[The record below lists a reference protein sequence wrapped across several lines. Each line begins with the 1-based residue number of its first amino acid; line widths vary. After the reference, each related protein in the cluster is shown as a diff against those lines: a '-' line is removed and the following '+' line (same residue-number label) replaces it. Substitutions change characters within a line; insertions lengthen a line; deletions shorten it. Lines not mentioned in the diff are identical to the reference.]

1 MVITVLFKD
10 QIDFVL
16 QHIKKNKLR
25 VFMTVL
31 AATMGCAFLIVLA
44 SIGFGLQASMEEEIL
59 SNQSVTKIEVMGG
72 DAQFTAEEV
81 AEIESVENVQTVLK
95 TTTMDAEAKSFF
107 EDRETISGV
116 RLTNFTDYASIA
128 KPLAEGTYPKNEN
141 EIVVGYH
148 FGQTLLNEADRKLI
162 EEKSKA
168 AEAEGTYYNGEEEGY
183 KSSLIGKEIEL
194 AISSHDNPD
203 KLSERMTYTIVGVMP
218 RPGYQWVIENRIYMM
233 DEQRAALENSFKQV
247 MVDDSAS
254 DFQLFNERYDIYA
267 KSLEYVKPILE
278 DLRGKGYG
286 VYSVTEQLDELNIFF
301 LVLKVGL
308 IFVGTIA
315 VLIASIGIFNTMTM
329 AVTERTREI
338 GVLKAI
344 GASPKLIQRLFLM
357 ESTFIGV
364 IGTVLAIAI
373 SYLVSFASNLLLPI
387 VLEAATGEANFGNIQ
402 FSAIP
407 WQLVVIAATISIG
420 VAMISGL
427 RPARKATKIE
437 VMQALRQEL

>member
-1 MVITVLFKD
+1 MLFKD
-10 QIDFVL
+10 QVNFVM

-44 SIGFGLQASMEEEIL
+44 SIGFGLQDSIEDEIL
-59 SNQSVTKIEVMGG
+59 SSETVTQIEVLGSQ
-72 DAQFTAEEV
+72 ALFTAEEV
-81 AEIESVENVQTVLK
+81 ADIQAVENVQTVLK
-95 TTTMDAEAKSFF
+95 TTSVDANVEGYMG
-107 EDRETISGV
+107 DRDTFTSL
-116 RLTNFTDYASIA
+116 RLVDFTDYASIA
-128 KPLAEGTYPKNEN
+128 KPLSEGKYPEN
-141 EIVVGYH
+141 EKEIIVGYH

-168 AEAEGTYYNGEEEGY
+168 AEAEGTYYDGDEEGY
-183 KSSLIGKEIEL
+183 KESLIGKEIEIAL
-194 AISSHDNPD
+194 STHEQPD
-203 KLSERMTYTIVGVMP
+203 VLSERMTYTIVGVMP
-218 RPGYQWVIENRIYMM
+218 EPAYEWAVENRIYMM
-233 DEQRAALENSFKQV
+233 DEQREVVENTYNQV
-247 MVDDSAS
+247 VTEEGAS
-254 DFQLFNERYDIYA
+254 DFQLFSERFDIYA
-267 KSLEYVKPILE
+267 ESLEYVKPILE
-278 DLRGKGYG
+278 ELREKGYG
-286 VYSVTEQLDELNIFF
+286 VYSVTEQLDELNVFF
-301 LVLKVGL
+301 LVLKAGL
-308 IFVGTIA
+308 VFVGTIA

-373 SYLVSFASNLLLPI
+373 SYVISFASNALLPLI
-387 VLEAATGEANFGNIQ
+387 LKAATGEDGFNNVQ

-407 WQLVVIAATISIG
+407 WQLVVIAAAISIG

>member
-1 MVITVLFKD
+1 MLFKD
-10 QIDFVL
+10 QVNFVM

-44 SIGFGLQASMEEEIL
+44 SIGFGLQDSMEDEIL
-59 SNQSVTKIEVMGG
+59 SSETVTQIEVMGSQ
-72 DAQFTAEEV
+72 ALFTAEEV
-81 AEIESVENVQTVLK
+81 ADIEAVENVQTVLK
-95 TTTMDAEAKSFF
+95 TTSVDANVEGYMG
-107 EDRETISGV
+107 DRDTSTSL
-116 RLTNFTDYASIA
+116 RLVDFTDYASVA
-128 KPLAEGTYPKNEN
+128 KPLSEGKYPETEK
-141 EIVVGYH
+141 EIIVGYH

-162 EEKSKA
+162 DEKSKA
-168 AEAEGTYYNGEEEGY
+168 AEAEGSYYDGAEEGY
-183 KSSLIGKEIEL
+183 KESLIGKEVEITLSTHEQ
-194 AISSHDNPD
+194 PD
-203 KLSERMTYTIVGVMP
+203 VQSERMTYTIVGVMP
-218 RPGYQWVIENRIYMM
+218 KPAYEWAVENRIYMM
-233 DEQRAALENSFKQV
+233 DGQREVVENMYSQV
-247 MVDDSAS
+247 VKEEGAS
-254 DFQLFNERYDIYA
+254 DYQLFSERFDIYA
-267 KSLEYVKPILE
+267 ESLEYVKPILE
-278 DLRGKGYG
+278 ELREKGYG
-286 VYSVTEQLDELNIFF
+286 VYSVTEQLDELNVFF
-301 LVLKVGL
+301 LVLKAGL
-308 IFVGTIA
+308 VFVGTIA

-373 SYLVSFASNLLLPI
+373 SYIVSFASNALLPLI
-387 VLEAATGEANFGNIQ
+387 LKAATGEDGFNNVQ

-407 WQLVVIAATISIG
+407 WQLVVIAAAISIG

>member
-1 MVITVLFKD
+1 MLFKD
-10 QIDFVL
+10 QVDFVM

-44 SIGFGLQASMEEEIL
+44 SIGFGLQESMEDEIL
-59 SNQSVTKIEVMGG
+59 SSETVTQIEVLGSQ
-72 DAQFTAEEV
+72 ALFTAEEV
-81 AEIESVENVQTVLK
+81 ADIEAVENVQTVLK
-95 TTTMDAEAKSFF
+95 TTSVDANVAGYM
-107 EDRETISGV
+107 EDRDTSTSL
-116 RLTNFTDYASIA
+116 RLVDFTDYAAVA
-128 KPLAEGTYPKNEN
+128 KPLSEGKYPEN
-141 EIVVGYH
+141 EKEIIVGYH
-148 FGQTLLNEADRKLI
+148 FGQSLLNEADRNLI

-168 AEAEGTYYNGEEEGY
+168 AEAEGTYYDGAEEGY
-183 KSSLIGKEIEL
+183 KDSLIGKEVEIALSTHEQ
-194 AISSHDNPD
+194 PD
-203 KLSERMTYTIVGVMP
+203 VQSERMTYTIVGVMP
-218 RPGYQWVIENRIYMM
+218 KPAYEWAVENRIYMM
-233 DEQRAALENSFKQV
+233 DGQREVVEDMYSQV
-247 MVDDSAS
+247 VTEEGAGDY
-254 DFQLFNERYDIYA
+254 QLFSERFDIYA
-267 KSLEYVKPILE
+267 ESLEYVKPILE
-278 DLRGKGYG
+278 ELRGKGYG
-286 VYSVTEQLDELNIFF
+286 VYSVTEQLDELNVFF
-301 LVLKVGL
+301 LVLKAGL
-308 IFVGTIA
+308 VFVGTIA

-373 SYLVSFASNLLLPI
+373 SYIVSFASNALLPLI
-387 VLEAATGEANFGNIQ
+387 LKAATGEDGFNNVQ

-407 WQLVVIAATISIG
+407 WQLVVIAAAISIG

>member
-1 MVITVLFKD
+1 MLFND
-10 QIDFVL
+10 QVNFVM

-44 SIGFGLQASMEEEIL
+44 SIGFGLQDSIEDEIL
-59 SNQSVTKIEVMGG
+59 SSETVTQIEVMGSQ
-72 DAQFTAEEV
+72 ALFTAEEV
-81 AEIESVENVQTVLK
+81 ADIEAVENVQTVLK
-95 TTTMDAEAKSFF
+95 TTSVDANVEGYMG
-107 EDRETISGV
+107 DRDTSTSL
-116 RLTNFTDYASIA
+116 RLVDFTDYASVA
-128 KPLAEGTYPKNEN
+128 KPLSEGKYPETEK
-141 EIVVGYH
+141 EIIVGYH

-162 EEKSKA
+162 DEKSKA
-168 AEAEGTYYNGEEEGY
+168 AEAEGSYYDGAEEGY
-183 KSSLIGKEIEL
+183 KESLIGKEVEIALSTHEQ
-194 AISSHDNPD
+194 PD
-203 KLSERMTYTIVGVMP
+203 VQSERMTYTIVGVMP
-218 RPGYQWVIENRIYMM
+218 KPAYEWAVENRIYMM
-233 DEQRAALENSFKQV
+233 DGQREVVENMYSQV
-247 MVDDSAS
+247 VKEEGAS
-254 DFQLFNERYDIYA
+254 DYQLFSERFDIYA
-267 KSLEYVKPILE
+267 ESLEYVKPILE
-278 DLRGKGYG
+278 ELREKGYG
-286 VYSVTEQLDELNIFF
+286 VYSVTEQLDELNVFF
-301 LVLKVGL
+301 LVLKAGL
-308 IFVGTIA
+308 VFVGTIA

-373 SYLVSFASNLLLPI
+373 SYIVSFASNALLPLI
-387 VLEAATGEANFGNIQ
+387 LKAATGEEGFNNVQ

-407 WQLVVIAATISIG
+407 WQLVVIAAAISIG

>member
-1 MVITVLFKD
+1 
-10 QIDFVL
+10 
-16 QHIKKNKLR
+16 
-25 VFMTVL
+25 MTVL

-59 SNQSVTKIEVMGG
+59 SNESVTKIEVMGG
-72 DAQFTAEEV
+72 NAQFSAEEV
-81 AEIESVENVQTVLK
+81 AEIEAVENVKTVLK
-95 TTTMDAEAKSFF
+95 TTSMDALAKSFF
-107 EDRETISGV
+107 KDREALSGI
-116 RLTNFTDYASIA
+116 RLTNFTNYASIA
-128 KPLAEGTYPKNEN
+128 EPLSEGTYPVKEN

-148 FGQTLLNEADRKLI
+148 FGQTLLNEADRKLT

-168 AEAEGTYYNGEEEGY
+168 AEAEGTYYDGEDEGY
-183 KSSLIGKEIEL
+183 KSSLIGKEIEI
-194 AISSHDNPD
+194 AISSNENQDR
-203 KLSERMTYTIVGVMP
+203 LSERMKYTIVGVLP
-218 RPGYQWVIENRIYMM
+218 KPAYKWAIENRIYMM
-233 DEQRAALENSFKQV
+233 DEHLPVLENSFKQV
-247 MVDDSAS
+247 MADDSTS
-254 DFQLFNERYDIYA
+254 EFYLFNERYDIYA

-278 DLRGKGYG
+278 DLREKGYG
-286 VYSVTEQLDELNIFF
+286 VYSVTEQLDEINLFF
-301 LVLKVGL
+301 LVLKAGL
-308 IFVGTIA
+308 VFVGTIA

-364 IGTVLAIAI
+364 IGTVIAIVI
-373 SYLVSFASNLLLPI
+373 SYLVSFASNLLLPL
-387 VLEAATGEANFGNIQ
+387 VLEAAIGEENFSSIQ